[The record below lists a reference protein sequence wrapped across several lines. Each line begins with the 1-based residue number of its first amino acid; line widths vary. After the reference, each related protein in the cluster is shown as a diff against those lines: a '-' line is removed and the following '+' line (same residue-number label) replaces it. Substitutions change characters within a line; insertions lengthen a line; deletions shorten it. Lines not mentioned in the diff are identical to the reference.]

1 MQIFSPDITG
11 SLNIDGHITASGNIS
26 ASGIVYADAF
36 QSSAGG
42 DSISFGDDLNIEGDI
57 TASGNISGSSTSTGS
72 FGSGI
77 FAGHVGINTPNPVQQ
92 FVITSTGTNQYLQRW
107 VSSDGSTLGGFFEE
121 SDTSGR
127 FFVNNA
133 GGSIGVQLDTGGD
146 SFFAGGNVG
155 IGSAFAGGAAS
166 PDGTLHVHTATA
178 GSTTA
183 NANADDLV
191 VENSDHGG
199 ISILTPDDKI
209 GYLVFGDASDSAR
222 AGFQYY
228 HAGVDSNER
237 LLFNVSGGEKA
248 RLTDAGDFVL
258 SSGDVSGSSTSTGSF
273 GVLKVGP
280 RATAGMAFQV
290 SKGDNDFIKVNST
303 NPLEPILQFGD
314 IEELGNSGVFT
325 IDGANSKYTFTQ
337 YNVGISVT
345 NPSQKLHVGGN
356 IFATGNISGS
366 STSTGSFGSVHTSG
380 QTGIQTTAPKKGL
393 TVKATGNDDGI
404 ALLASNG
411 QYVAL
416 IHQQDTDAG
425 MIRLYDESS
434 TTKIAFNA
442 DANQNSYFNNGG
454 NVGISTTTP
463 VARLEIEDSGT
474 SNAMLLKLTQDDTS
488 VFGMVIG
495 NDTFS
500 TTDTDG
506 GQHILSNDGNYI
518 IRSLGGGA
526 AARFGA
532 GISFSNYNY
541 LEITGSIAEFTTTT
555 ISGSATSTGSFGK
568 LNIGVASTGNDSPIH
583 TQYVYQANYSAN
595 GEPNRHGLTI
605 RNNADISSHDT
616 PHAGLLFMAGNSG
629 TGRASIGAIRAGSGL
644 ADLVFGSGT
653 SGGNVTE
660 RMRIITGGNVG
671 IGTTTPGDTL
681 TVAGGISGSG
691 TVFVHSEITSKAG
704 IQINS
709 GTTLLGGLYNS
720 SGKVHLRGEGDR
732 DVSIGSSN
740 NVDIVIIDT

>member
-127 FFVNNA
+127 FFVANA

-146 SFFAGGNVG
+146 SFFAGGNLG
-155 IGSAFAGGAAS
+155 IGSAFAAGAAS

-273 GVLKVGP
+273 GSVHIADKVGINTTVP
-280 RATAGMAFQV
+280 IERFHVVGKVRAQ
-290 SKGDNDFIKVNST
+290 D
-303 NPLEPILQFGD
+303 
-314 IEELGNSGVFT
+314 
-325 IDGANSKYTFTQ
+325 
-337 YNVGISVT
+337 
-345 NPSQKLHVGGN
+345 
-356 IFATGNISGS
+356 GS
-366 STSTGSFGSVHTSG
+366 SS
-380 QTGIQTTAPKKGL
+380 
-393 TVKATGNDDGI
+393 NDYVETFHDG
-404 ALLASNG
+404 
-411 QYVAL
+411 
-416 IHQQDTDAG
+416 
-425 MIRLYDESS
+425 
-434 TTKIAFNA
+434 
-442 DANQNSYFNNGG
+442 
-454 NVGISTTTP
+454 
-463 VARLEIEDSGT
+463 
-474 SNAMLLKLTQDDTS
+474 
-488 VFGMVIG
+488 
-495 NDTFS
+495 
-500 TTDTDG
+500 TDG
-506 GQHILSNDGNYI
+506 HLISNRGSLIL
-518 IRSLGGGA
+518 
-526 AARFGA
+526 
-532 GISFSNYNY
+532 
-541 LEITGSIAEFTTTT
+541 GSQ
-555 ISGSATSTGSFGK
+555 GSA
-568 LNIGVASTGNDSPIH
+568 
-583 TQYVYQANYSAN
+583 
-595 GEPNRHGLTI
+595 
-605 RNNADISSHDT
+605 NA
-616 PHAGLLFMAGNSG
+616 
-629 TGRASIGAIRAGSGL
+629 
-644 ADLVFGSGT
+644 
-653 SGGNVTE
+653 
-660 RMRIITGGNVG
+660 ITM
-671 IGTTTPGDTL
+671 IL
-681 TVAGGISGSG
+681 M
-691 TVFVHSEITSKAG
+691 
-704 IQINS
+704 QM
-709 GTTLLGGLYNS
+709 LY
-720 SGKVHLRGEGDR
+720 
-732 DVSIGSSN
+732 
-740 NVDIVIIDT
+740 